1 MLSKIVLCINS
12 KQATAGLWRMGKLV
26 KCSHYLNDQ
35 AGLAKFRLFIT
46 SQKNA
51 PIHIIVDAVEEDY
64 RVDTIPHTGG
74 KTREEMLQ
82 RKLTQTYRNAPYRT
96 AQVIGRETDKRRDDR
111 ILMMALTNADILTP
125 WLNLLEEMESPLA
138 GAYMMPVVSHMVV
151 KALKLKH
158 PNMLLMTRHSTGL
171 RQSYLADQ
179 KPRLSRVTPV
189 TNLEESQINKLFLT
203 ETEKTRLYLISLRM
217 IARET
222 PINLVYA
229 ACSETAPVLVEQLEE
244 IEGISAQILPLQDL
258 SKKFGLKV
266 EQLSR
271 YPELLHMQALARNM
285 IGNNL
290 LPEPLIKSYRLL
302 QLSFGLNVSSIAI
315 FGLGVL
321 LAVGSLFSTIGIKQQ
336 TQDAMTQTI
345 SLQQRYAEAT
355 KSFPKTP
362 VSGTDLKIA
371 VELAQKLDDQS
382 VIPKRFMAVISEE
395 IEKQP
400 AIEITRIRWRHT
412 EEAKFKDTIPG
423 GRTTTAEKGKFE
435 KVPPPPSNKL
445 YELGFIDGEIK
456 NFSGDYRSALEN
468 VDLLL
473 ENLRKNKEV
482 AQANPTL
489 LPVNTSSQT
498 ILQGS
503 TLDQQNLQK
512 ETAAFQ
518 IKIFLKPE
526 TKKMVS
532 QPSSPKQVKP

>member
-1 MLSKIVLCINS
+1 MLSKIVLCINA
-12 KQATAGLWRMGKLV
+12 KQATAGLWRMGKLT
-26 KCSHYLNDQ
+26 KCSHYLNDE

-46 SQKNA
+46 SQKNT

-64 RVDTIPHTGG
+64 RVDTIPHSSG

-125 WLNLLEEMESPLA
+125 WLNLLGELDSPLA

-189 TNLEESQINKLFLT
+189 TNLEESQINKLYLT

-229 ACSETAPVLVEQLEE
+229 ACSQTEPFLVDQLEE
-244 IEGISAQILPLQDL
+244 IEGISAEIIPIQEL

-271 YPELLHMQALARNM
+271 YPELLHMHALARNW

-290 LPEPLIKSYRLL
+290 LPAPQIKNYRLL
-302 QLSFGLNVSSIAI
+302 QLSFGLNTSSIAI

-321 LAVGSLFSTIGIKQQ
+321 LALSSLFSTIGIKQQ
-336 TQDAMTQTI
+336 TQDAANQTGR
-345 SLQQRYAEAT
+345 LQQLYAQAS

-362 VSGTDLKIA
+362 VAGADLKIA
-371 VELAQKLDDQS
+371 VELAQKLDEQN
-382 VIPKRFMAVISEE
+382 VTPKRFMAAISEE

-400 AIEITRIRWRHT
+400 SIQITRVRWKLT
-412 EEAKFKDTIPG
+412 EEAKFSDTIPG
-423 GRTTTAEKGKFE
+423 GHKATLEKGKFE
-435 KVPPPPSNKL
+435 KVPPPPPNKL
-445 YELGFIDGEIK
+445 YELGFIDGEIR
-456 NFSGDYRSALEN
+456 NFSGDYRSALEA
-468 VDLLL
+468 VELLL
-473 ENLRKNKEV
+473 ENLRNNKEI
-482 AQANPTL
+482 AQANSTL

-518 IKIFLKPE
+518 IKVFLKPE
-526 TKKMVS
+526 TKKTIP
-532 QPSSPKQVKP
+532 QPSPPKQVKP